1 MSILR
6 ITSALAV
13 VAAIVQPHAVA
24 AQKPRVVTVK
34 AYDYRFE
41 SPASV
46 SAGVIT
52 FRMVN
57 AGKEI
62 HHLWIVKLTDK
73 KTPGDFNKAM
83 KAWGSALK
91 MPEWA
96 IDVGG
101 PNSASP
107 GTTAEGTI
115 TLDPGTYMLVCWVP
129 SPDGM
134 LHVMKGMVKP
144 LTITARPVGQ
154 VAAAEPAADID
165 MMLDDYTF
173 ELSKPITPGRHVI
186 KVENRAPQTHE
197 VVIARLNPGQTAAQA
212 LVWINAGQMG
222 PGPVLLGGASGIA
235 KGRHMFIAV
244 DFPPGHYALFC
255 FIPDVKDGKPHTS
268 HGMLKEFTVGTDA
281 TVKELY

>member
-1 MSILR
+1 
-6 ITSALAV
+6 
-13 VAAIVQPHAVA
+13 
-24 AQKPRVVTVK
+24 
-34 AYDYRFE
+34 
-41 SPASV
+41 
-46 SAGVIT
+46 
-52 FRMVN
+52 MVN
-57 AGKEI
+57 AGKEL
-62 HHLWIVKLTDK
+62 HHLWIVKLTDN
-73 KTPGDFNKAM
+73 KTPGDFTKAM
-83 KAWGSALK
+83 KSWGSALK

-107 GTTAEGTI
+107 GTTAEGTM

-144 LTITARPVGQ
+144 LTITARPRGQ

-165 MMLDDYTF
+165 MTLDDYTF

-212 LVWINAGQMG
+212 LVWINAGQFG
-222 PGPVLLGGASGIA
+222 PGPVVLGGASGIA

-244 DFPPGHYALFC
+244 DFTPGHYALFC
-255 FIPDVKDGKPHTS
+255 FIPDVKDRKPHTS
-268 HGMLKEFTVGTDA
+268 HGMLKEFTVGAEA
-281 TVKELY
+281 TAKERD